1 MSKLSENLE
10 VRRGPL
16 VCPDDFA
23 RNLVTYCL
31 DTTGNVR
38 DWTPDANQEW
48 FLEAKVRVTFWANQA
63 QVRDAEKIAYRAL
76 MAGLYSDVLAELA
89 YLRKAISD
97 SDKSECYRLLDY
109 IDDVLKGERK

>member
-10 VRRGPL
+10 VRRGSR
-16 VCPDDFA
+16 VRPDDFA

-63 QVRDAEKIAYRAL
+63 QIRDAEKIAYRAL
-76 MAGLYSDVLAELA
+76 MTSLYSEVLAELA
-89 YLRKAISD
+89 YLRLSVSD
-97 SDKSECYRLLDY
+97 GDKDECYRILGR
-109 IDDVLKGERK
+109 IDNTIMGK